1 MAITSQE
8 LADIC
13 GVSRGTVVRA
23 LNNKGRIDPNTKAK
37 ILFKAK
43 ELGYQPNPIARSLV
57 SGKSKSI
64 GVIAF
69 DIRNRYFAQLLNAIE
84 IEAKKKGY
92 FISFTLQEND
102 PDLEKRM
109 VRELTARRVDGILL
123 CPVNKGE
130 EYASYLKD
138 QGIPIIT
145 IGNFISPAI
154 PHIGMD
160 EKKAASET
168 IARIIGKGYTDIIFY
183 CPSLKEKETKNIYV
197 HEERLAGVMNIITA
211 HPEVNCTVYT
221 DEDISNFMQTRIR
234 NGKERTACFCSGDIF
249 ALEILKNLKLAGI
262 SVPGDIGLAGFDG
275 IDTIEYVTPSLT
287 TVHNPVEEIGR
298 ISVDMLIGNLEE
310 KKPLPLKSMI
320 QYTLVEGET
329 I

>member
-13 GVSRGTVVRA
+13 GVSRGTVARA
-23 LNNKGRIDPNTKAK
+23 LSDKGRIDPNTKAK
-37 ILFKAK
+37 ILAKAK
-43 ELGYQPNPIARSLV
+43 KLGYQPNPIARSLA

-109 VRELTARRVDGILL
+109 VKELTARRVDGILL
-123 CPVNKGE
+123 CSVNKGE
-130 EYASYLKD
+130 DYATFLKD
-138 QGIPIIT
+138 LGIPVIT
-145 IGNFISPAI
+145 IGNFISPKI

-160 EKKAASET
+160 DRKAASDMIE
-168 IARIIGKGYTDIIFY
+168 RIINKGYTNIIFY
-183 CPSLKEKETKNIYV
+183 CPSLREKDEKNIFV
-197 HEERLAGVMNIITA
+197 HEERLSGVMDILDS
-211 HPEVNCTVYT
+211 HPEVSCTVYSE
-221 DEDISNFMQTRIR
+221 EDISEFLLNMIKDG
-234 NGKERTACFCSGDIF
+234 NKKPACFCSGDIF
-249 ALEILKNLKLAGI
+249 ALEILKNLKMAGI
-262 SVPGDIGLAGFDG
+262 SVPGEIGLAGFDG
-275 IDTIEYVTPSLT
+275 IDTIEYVTPSLS

-298 ISVDMLIGNLEE
+298 MSVNLLIDNLENNTS
-310 KKPLPLKSMI
+310 LNRKS
-320 QYTLVEGET
+320 LVDYVLLEGET